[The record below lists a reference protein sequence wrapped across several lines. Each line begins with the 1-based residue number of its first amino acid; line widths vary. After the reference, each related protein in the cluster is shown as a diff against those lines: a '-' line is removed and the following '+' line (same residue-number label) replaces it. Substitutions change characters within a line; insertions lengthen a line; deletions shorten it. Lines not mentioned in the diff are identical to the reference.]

1 MSHDYDDELERSTE
15 RRSRRNPHMRDSSGA
30 YASSDREGGYANERE
45 RWERRQRQ
53 RQEAAERELDV
64 MGDSRIYAFP
74 KQPKRQYEPEASG
87 STKEPDM
94 LDELEMGRVRASSR
108 RRNSADYETGA
119 SDESTR
125 SSAVRETAGS
135 RAVRE
140 TAAAKAGA
148 GNSHRAGTAG
158 EEWSGRADSEAAGS
172 QRQDAGVEENWQNAR
187 EGESGR
193 SRRRNAASA
202 GNGQNTR
209 GTGQGRSQRGMR
221 DAETGENR
229 WDTRTTETSGGG
241 RRSGRSEFGRS
252 EAKKKRRRRII
263 AMIVAECIALVA
275 IFSYAF
281 MARMMSK
288 IQRSEDFQISEI
300 KTNDIAVDAEENM
313 KGYWTIAIFGVDAR
327 DNAIEKST
335 NSDVII
341 LCNINRD
348 TGEIKLVS
356 VYRDSYLNINDK
368 GSYAKVNQAYFM
380 GGPKQAVEAL
390 NRNLDLQIQD
400 YMTFN
405 WKAVANAI
413 DVLGGVDIELSKAEF
428 FYINSFITET
438 VKATGIGSHQLTH
451 AGMNHLDGV
460 QAVAYG
466 RLRLMDTDYAR
477 TERQRKIIAQA
488 FEKSKKADFQTLYTL
503 IGTVF
508 PQVSTSIGVDDL
520 VSNAR
525 NISKFHLG
533 ETTGFPQ
540 ARGDANMGKKGAV
553 VVPATLESNVI
564 ELHKFLFGDEAYTPS
579 DTVKKISAKISS
591 DTGIYKEGQFVGNVG
606 TGGGVVQP
614 QKTTAAATKSSDKSE
629 SKEEEGYQTVYEYDK
644 NGKKVS
650 KKVKMETDADGKYVK
665 YETDA
670 DGFLVKDETIS
681 SSHASKAETDE
692 NGELKESESGNSH
705 KNNESST
712 GESGIADS
720 KVTDRPGT
728 SSESTSASHPGS
740 TAESSSASHPGS
752 GTTPTSASSHP
763 GSSTTPTSAA
773 SHPGSSTTPTSAAS
787 HPGSNTETTTSGGGS
802 TVPTAASHPGSSTTP
817 TSAASHPGNTSTT
830 PTGSGNPSSAGPSGS
845 GNSSSSAVSGMVAG
859 PGQ

>member
-1 MSHDYDDELERSTE
+1 
-15 RRSRRNPHMRDSSGA
+15 MRDVAGENTAFANSG
-30 YASSDREGGYANERE
+30 YRSERE
-45 RWERRQRQ
+45 RWELRQRK

-64 MGDSRIYAFP
+64 MGDSRIHALP
-74 KQPKRQYEPEASG
+74 KAPRREPDPQEYQNE
-87 STKEPDM
+87 KEPDM
-94 LDELEMGRVRASSR
+94 LDELNMGRVRGTSR
-108 RRNSADYETGA
+108 NRRAAQE
-119 SDESTR
+119 R
-125 SSAVRETAGS
+125 S
-135 RAVRE
+135 RAFRE
-140 TAAAKAGA
+140 TAAGIEENAGYAKASAENQSRSEADVSSGEYPEESAGSRSRGRQAGAKAG
-148 GNSHRAGTAG
+148 SRI
-158 EEWSGRADSEAAGS
+158 
-172 QRQDAGVEENWQNAR
+172 RQG
-187 EGESGR
+187 SGR
-193 SRRRNAASA
+193 SGRDRGEDSESG
-202 GNGQNTR
+202 GNT
-209 GTGQGRSQRGMR
+209 GRS
-221 DAETGENR
+221 
-229 WDTRTTETSGGG
+229 GG
-241 RRSGRSEFGRS
+241 RGDRVNPLG
-252 EAKKKRRRRII
+252 EAKRKRRRRII
-263 AMIVAECIALVA
+263 AMIVAECIALAA

-281 MARMMSK
+281 MARMMSQ
-288 IQRSEDFQISEI
+288 IQRSEDFAISEI

-356 VYRDSYLNINDK
+356 VYRDSYLNINDS
-368 GSYAKVNQAYFM
+368 GSYTKINQAYFV

-413 DVLGGVDIELSKAEF
+413 DVLGGVDIELSNAEF
-428 FYINSFITET
+428 YYINSFITET

-488 FEKSKKADFQTLYTL
+488 FEKAKKADFQTLYVL

-508 PQVSTSIGVDDL
+508 PQVSTSVWVDDL
-520 VSNAR
+520 VSNAK

-564 ELHKFLFGDEAYTPS
+564 QLHKFLFDDEDYTPS
-579 DTVKKISAKISS
+579 ETVKKISAKISS

-614 QKTTAAATKSSDKSE
+614 QKTTAAATKSSE
-629 SKEEEGYQTVYEYDK
+629 SSKDEEGYQTVYEYDK

-650 KKVKMETDADGKYVK
+650 KKVKMETDANGKYVK

-670 DGFLVKDETIS
+670 DGFLVKDETTS
-681 SSHASKAETDE
+681 SSHSSTTAAENDTSSKAE
-692 NGELKESESGNSH
+692 SESR
-705 KNNESST
+705 NNHST
-712 GESGIADS
+712 EAASESGIAGS
-720 KVTDRPGT
+720 LTTDRPGSTTAAETT
-728 SSESTSASHPGS
+728 SSSHPGSTTPTTASHNSTTPTTAASHPGS
-740 TAESSSASHPGS
+740 T
-752 GTTPTSASSHP
+752 
-763 GSSTTPTSAA
+763 
-773 SHPGSSTTPTSAAS
+773 
-787 HPGSNTETTTSGGGS
+787 TETTASGNTS

-817 TSAASHPGNTSTT
+817 TTAASHPGSTSTT
-830 PTGSGNPSSAGPSGS
+830 PTTAASHPGSTSTTPGSGTTSSAGPSGT
-845 GNSSSSAVSGMVAG
+845 GSSSSSSLSGTVSA

>member
-1 MSHDYDDELERSTE
+1 
-15 RRSRRNPHMRDSSGA
+15 MRDSVSRQEDG
-30 YASSDREGGYANERE
+30 YASERE
-45 RWERRQRQ
+45 RWESRQRK

-64 MGDSRIYAFP
+64 MGDSSIHKIP
-74 KQPKRQYEPEASG
+74 PQPRRE
-87 STKEPDM
+87 STRETADRNYEPDM
-94 LDELEMGRVRASSR
+94 LDEMNMGRGRRTSR
-108 RRNSADYETGA
+108 RKSYDGMEENGA
-119 SDESTR
+119 YDSDVR
-125 SSAVRETAGS
+125 SSAARETAGS

-140 TAAAKAGA
+140 AAAGKTAGGTSRRAGA
-148 GNSHRAGTAG
+148 GRNAG
-158 EEWSGRADSEAAGS
+158 EA
-172 QRQDAGVEENWQNAR
+172 
-187 EGESGR
+187 EGGH
-193 SRRRNAASA
+193 RNAERTE
-202 GNGQNTR
+202 NG
-209 GTGQGRSQRGMR
+209 
-221 DAETGENR
+221 
-229 WDTRTTETSGGG
+229 GGG
-241 RRSGRSEFGRS
+241 RRGGSRSDFGQS

-281 MARMMSK
+281 MARTLSQ
-288 IQRSEDFQISEI
+288 IQRSEEFEISEI

-341 LCNINRD
+341 ICNVNRD

-356 VYRDSYLNINDK
+356 VYRDSYLNINDS
-368 GSYAKVNQAYFM
+368 GSYAKINQAYFV

-438 VKATGIGSHQLTH
+438 VKATGIGSHQLKQ

-564 ELHKFLFGDEAYTPS
+564 ELHKFLFGDEDYTPS
-579 DTVKKISAKISS
+579 ETVKKISAKISS

-614 QKTTAAATKSSDKSE
+614 QKTTAASTKE
-629 SKEEEGYQTVYEYDK
+629 TEEEGYQTVYEYDK

-650 KKVKMETDADGKYVK
+650 KKLKMETDADGKYVK

-670 DGFLVKDETIS
+670 DGFLVKDETVS
-681 SSHASKAETDE
+681 SSHASTTAAETDE
-692 NGELKESESGNSH
+692 NGNPVET
-705 KNNESST
+705 ESSKNHKDT
-712 GESGIADS
+712 EASASESGIADN
-720 KVTDRPGT
+720 KVSDRPG
-728 SSESTSASHPGS
+728 GS
-740 TAESSSASHPGS
+740 AESSSASHPGS
-752 GTTPTSASSHP
+752 TTES
-763 GSSTTPTSAA
+763 SAA
-773 SHPGSSTTPTSAAS
+773 SHPGNTTPTTAAS
-787 HPGSNTETTTSGGGS
+787 HPGSTSESTTSAS

-817 TSAASHPGNTSTT
+817 TTAADSTSIV
-830 PTGSGNPSSAGPSGS
+830 PTSPASGNVSSGGPSGS
-845 GNSSSSAVSGMVAG
+845 GSSSSSVSGTVAG

>member
-1 MSHDYDDELERSTE
+1 MLNRHGYGS
-15 RRSRRNPHMRDSSGA
+15 SRQED
-30 YASSDREGGYANERE
+30 GYPSERE
-45 RWERRQRQ
+45 RWESRQRK

-64 MGDSRIYAFP
+64 MGDSRIYAIP
-74 KQPKRQYEPEASG
+74 KQPKRESVQEPAG
-87 STKEPDM
+87 RRYEPDM
-94 LDELEMGRVRASSR
+94 LDEMEMGRGRAGSR
-108 RRNSADYETGA
+108 RRSSMSGETSFQAAAGSDHGQDAAFDADV
-119 SDESTR
+119 R
-125 SSAVRETAGS
+125 SSAARETAGS

-140 TAAAKAGA
+140 AAAGK
-148 GNSHRAGTAG
+148 N
-158 EEWSGRADSEAAGS
+158 
-172 QRQDAGVEENWQNAR
+172 V
-187 EGESGR
+187 
-193 SRRRNAASA
+193 
-202 GNGQNTR
+202 
-209 GTGQGRSQRGMR
+209 
-221 DAETGENR
+221 
-229 WDTRTTETSGGG
+229 GGG
-241 RRSGRSEFGRS
+241 SRSDFGRS

-281 MARMMSK
+281 MARMMSQ

-300 KTNDIAVDAEENM
+300 KTNDIAMDAEENM

-341 LCNINRD
+341 ICNVNRD

-356 VYRDSYLNINDK
+356 VYRDSYLNINDS
-368 GSYAKVNQAYFM
+368 GSYTKINQAYFV

-438 VKATGIGSHQLTH
+438 VKATGIGSHQLKQ

-564 ELHKFLFGDEAYTPS
+564 ELHKFLFGDEDYTPS
-579 DTVKKISAKISS
+579 ETVKKISAKISS

-614 QKTTAAATKSSDKSE
+614 QKKTTAASTKSSEKS
-629 SKEEEGYQTVYEYDK
+629 KDEEGYQTVYEYDK

-650 KKVKMETDADGKYVK
+650 KKLKMETDADGKYVK

-670 DGFLVKDETIS
+670 DGFLVKGETIS
-681 SSHASKAETDE
+681 SSHSVTTAAETDE
-692 NGELKESESGNSH
+692 NGNLKESESRNNH
-705 KNNESST
+705 KNNESSAS
-712 GESGIADS
+712 ESGIADT
-720 KVTDRPGT
+720 KVTDRPGGT
-728 SSESTSASHPGS
+728 SESTSASHPGS
-740 TAESSSASHPGS
+740 TTESSS
-752 GTTPTSASSHP
+752 
-763 GSSTTPTSAA
+763 A
-773 SHPGSSTTPTSAAS
+773 SHPGSSTTPTTAAS
-787 HPGSNTETTTSGGGS
+787 HPGSISESISSGSGS

-817 TSAASHPGNTSTT
+817 TSAASHPGSTSTT
-830 PTGSGNPSSAGPSGS
+830 PTSPGTGNVSSGGPSGS
-845 GNSSSSAVSGMVAG
+845 GNSSSSVSGTVAA

>member
-1 MSHDYDDELERSTE
+1 
-15 RRSRRNPHMRDSSGA
+15 MRDVAGENTASANSG
-30 YASSDREGGYANERE
+30 YRSERE
-45 RWERRQRQ
+45 RWELRQRK

-64 MGDSRIYAFP
+64 MGDSRIHALP
-74 KQPKRQYEPEASG
+74 KAPRREPEPQEYQEE
-87 STKEPDM
+87 KELDM
-94 LDELEMGRVRASSR
+94 LDELNMGRVRGTSRSR
-108 RRNSADYETGA
+108 RAAQER
-119 SDESTR
+119 
-125 SSAVRETAGS
+125 S
-135 RAVRE
+135 RAFRE
-140 TAAAKAGA
+140 TAAGIEENAGFAETPAEDQSRGEAGAGSGEHPEEERAGSRSRGRQAGAKAG
-148 GNSHRAGTAG
+148 SRT
-158 EEWSGRADSEAAGS
+158 RQGS
-172 QRQDAGVEENWQNAR
+172 V
-187 EGESGR
+187 
-193 SRRRNAASA
+193 
-202 GNGQNTR
+202 
-209 GTGQGRSQRGMR
+209 
-221 DAETGENR
+221 
-229 WDTRTTETSGGG
+229 
-241 RRSGRSEFGRS
+241 RSERGDRANPLG
-252 EAKKKRRRRII
+252 EAKRKRRRRII

-281 MARMMSK
+281 MARMMSQ
-288 IQRSEDFQISEI
+288 IQRSEDFAIGEI

-313 KGYWTIAIFGVDAR
+313 KGFWTIAIFGVDAR

-356 VYRDSYLNINDK
+356 VYRDSYLNINDS
-368 GSYAKVNQAYFM
+368 GSYAKINQAYFV

-413 DVLGGVDIELSKAEF
+413 DVLGGVDIELSNAEF
-428 FYINSFITET
+428 YYINSFITET

-488 FEKSKKADFQTLYTL
+488 FEKAKKADFQTLYVL

-508 PQVSTSIGVDDL
+508 PQVSTSVWVDDL
-520 VSNAR
+520 VSNAK

-564 ELHKFLFGDEAYTPS
+564 QLHKFLFDDEAYTPS
-579 DTVKKISAKISS
+579 ETVKKISAKLSS

-606 TGGGVVQP
+606 TSGGVVQP
-614 QKTTAAATKSSDKSE
+614 QKTTAAATKASE
-629 SKEEEGYQTVYEYDK
+629 SSKDEEGYQTVYEYDK

-650 KKVKMETDADGKYVK
+650 KKVKMETDANGKYIK

-670 DGFLVKDETIS
+670 DGFLVKDETAS
-681 SSHASKAETDE
+681 SSHSSTTAAENDTSSKAET
-692 NGELKESESGNSH
+692 ESR
-705 KNNESST
+705 NNHST
-712 GESGIADS
+712 EAASESGIAGS
-720 KVTDRPGT
+720 LTSDRPG
-728 SSESTSASHPGS
+728 STTGT
-740 TAESSSASHPGS
+740 TAE
-752 GTTPTSASSHP
+752 TTSSSHP
-763 GSSTTPTSAA
+763 GSTTPTSAA
-773 SHPGSSTTPTSAAS
+773 HNSTTPTTAAS
-787 HPGSNTETTTSGGGS
+787 HPGSTTETTASGTTS
-802 TVPTAASHPGSSTTP
+802 TAPTAASHPGSSTTP
-817 TSAASHPGNTSTT
+817 TTAASHPGSTSTT
-830 PTGSGNPSSAGPSGS
+830 PTSPGSGTTSSAGPSGTGS
-845 GNSSSSAVSGMVAG
+845 TSSSFTSGTVSA

>member
-1 MSHDYDDELERSTE
+1 MSHDFDDELERSTE
-15 RRSRRNPHMRDSSGA
+15 RRSRRNPRMRDTKGYGSSRQE
-30 YASSDREGGYANERE
+30 DGYPSERE
-45 RWERRQRQ
+45 RWESRQRK

-64 MGDSRIYAFP
+64 MGDSRIYAIP
-74 KQPKRQYEPEASG
+74 KQPKRESVQEPAG
-87 STKEPDM
+87 RRYEPDM
-94 LDELEMGRVRASSR
+94 LDEMEMGRGRAGSR
-108 RRNSADYETGA
+108 RRSSMNGETSFQAAAGSDHGQDAAFDADV
-119 SDESTR
+119 R
-125 SSAVRETAGS
+125 SSAARETAGS

-140 TAAAKAGA
+140 AAAGKNVG
-148 GNSHRAGTAG
+148 GT
-158 EEWSGRADSEAAGS
+158 S
-172 QRQDAGVEENWQNAR
+172 
-187 EGESGR
+187 R
-193 SRRRNAASA
+193 S
-202 GNGQNTR
+202 
-209 GTGQGRSQRGMR
+209 
-221 DAETGENR
+221 D
-229 WDTRTTETSGGG
+229 
-241 RRSGRSEFGRS
+241 FGRS

-281 MARMMSK
+281 MARMMSQ

-300 KTNDIAVDAEENM
+300 KTNDIAMDAEENM

-341 LCNINRD
+341 ICNVNRD

-356 VYRDSYLNINDK
+356 VYRDSYLNINDS
-368 GSYAKVNQAYFM
+368 GSYTKINQAYFV

-438 VKATGIGSHQLTH
+438 VKATGIGSHQLKQ

-564 ELHKFLFGDEAYTPS
+564 ELHKFLFGDEDYTPS
-579 DTVKKISAKISS
+579 EIVKKISAKISS

-614 QKTTAAATKSSDKSE
+614 QKKTTAASTKSSEKS
-629 SKEEEGYQTVYEYDK
+629 KDEEGYQTVYEYDK

-650 KKVKMETDADGKYVK
+650 KKLKMETDADGKYVK

-670 DGFLVKDETIS
+670 DGFLVKGETIS
-681 SSHASKAETDE
+681 SSHSVTTAAETDE
-692 NGELKESESGNSH
+692 NGNLKESESRNNH
-705 KNNESST
+705 KNNESSAS
-712 GESGIADS
+712 ESGIADT
-720 KVTDRPGT
+720 KVTDRPGGT
-728 SSESTSASHPGS
+728 SESTSASHPGS
-740 TAESSSASHPGS
+740 TTESSS
-752 GTTPTSASSHP
+752 
-763 GSSTTPTSAA
+763 A
-773 SHPGSSTTPTSAAS
+773 SHPGSSTTPTTAAS
-787 HPGSNTETTTSGGGS
+787 HPGSISESISSGSGS

-817 TSAASHPGNTSTT
+817 TSAASHPGSTSTT
-830 PTGSGNPSSAGPSGS
+830 PTSPGTGNVSSGGPSGS
-845 GNSSSSAVSGMVAG
+845 GNSSSSVSGTVAA

>member
-148 GNSHRAGTAG
+148 GSSRRMGNSG
-158 EEWSGRADSEAAGS
+158 ENWETGLDSEAGGNQRRNAG
-172 QRQDAGVEENWQNAR
+172 AEENWQNTRDSGA
-187 EGESGR
+187 GR
-193 SRRRNAASA
+193 SRRKNTEAA
-202 GNGQNTR
+202 GDWQNTR
-209 GTGQGRSQRGMR
+209 STENGRSQRGSR
-221 DAETGENR
+221 NAEAG
-229 WDTRTTETSGGG
+229 GGG
-241 RRSGRSEFGRS
+241 RLEIGKS
-252 EAKKKRRRRII
+252 EAKRKRRRRII

-281 MARMMSK
+281 MARMMSQ
-288 IQRSEDFQISEI
+288 IQRSEEFQISEI

-341 LCNINRD
+341 LCNIIRD

-368 GSYAKVNQAYFM
+368 GSYAKANQAYFV

-413 DVLGGVDIELSKAEF
+413 DVLGGVDIELSKVEF

-614 QKTTAAATKSSDKSE
+614 QKTTAAATKSSDKAE

-650 KKVKMETDADGKYVK
+650 KKLKMETDADGKYVK

-773 SHPGSSTTPTSAAS
+773 SHPGSSATPTSAAS
-787 HPGSNTETTTSGGGS
+787 HPGSNTETPTSGGGS

>member
-1 MSHDYDDELERSTE
+1 MSHDFDDELERSTE
-15 RRSRRNPHMRDSSGA
+15 RRSRRNPRMREMGAEESASGSNGR
-30 YASSDREGGYANERE
+30 YTNERE
-45 RWERRQRQ
+45 RWERHQRR
-53 RQEAAERELDV
+53 RQEEAERELNV
-64 MGDSRIYAFP
+64 MGDSRIHAI
-74 KQPKRQYEPEASG
+74 PKRPKREIEFESQQSRRI
-87 STKEPDM
+87 KQPDM
-94 LDELEMGRVRASSR
+94 LDELEMENRRGAR
-108 RRNSADYETGA
+108 RRRQSVSYEMAATADTGRQERTQENQQAASRKGEPSAK
-119 SDESTR
+119 
-125 SSAVRETAGS
+125 AGS
-135 RAVRE
+135 R
-140 TAAAKAGA
+140 
-148 GNSHRAGTAG
+148 NRA
-158 EEWSGRADSEAAGS
+158 SE
-172 QRQDAGVEENWQNAR
+172 R
-187 EGESGR
+187 GESSKKPNR
-193 SRRRNAASA
+193 SD
-202 GNGQNTR
+202 
-209 GTGQGRSQRGMR
+209 RS
-221 DAETGENR
+221 TPK
-229 WDTRTTETSGGG
+229 
-241 RRSGRSEFGRS
+241 S
-252 EAKKKRRRRII
+252 EAKKKRFRRIV
-263 AMIVAECIALVA
+263 ALIVAECIALVA

-281 MARMMSK
+281 MNRMMSQ
-288 IQRSEDFQISEI
+288 IQRSEDFQIEEI

-356 VYRDSYLNINDK
+356 VYRDSYLNINEK
-368 GSYAKVNQAYFM
+368 GSYSKINQAYFV

-428 FYINSFITET
+428 YYINSFITET

-477 TERQRKIIAQA
+477 TERQRKVIAQA
-488 FEKSKKADFQTLYTL
+488 FEKAKKADFQTLYVL

-508 PQVSTSIGVDDL
+508 PQVSTSVWVDDL
-520 VSNAR
+520 VSNAK

-564 ELHKFLFGDEAYTPS
+564 QLHNFLFGDEEYTPS
-579 DTVKKISAKISS
+579 ETVKKISAKISS

-614 QKTTAAATKSSDKSE
+614 PKTTAATTKSSEKSKE
-629 SKEEEGYQTVYEYDK
+629 KEEEGYQTVYEYDK

-670 DGFLVKDETIS
+670 DGVLKKEETIS
-681 SSHASKAETDE
+681 SSHSATTVAETDE
-692 NGELKESESGNSH
+692 NGKTKENHKTNETLTSESA
-705 KNNESST
+705 
-712 GESGIADS
+712 IADT
-720 KVTDRPGT
+720 KVTDRPGS
-728 SSESTSASHPGS
+728 SSESTAALHPGSTTPTTAASHPGNTS
-740 TAESSSASHPGS
+740 TS
-752 GTTPTSASSHP
+752 
-763 GSSTTPTSAA
+763 PTSAA
-773 SHPGSSTTPTSAAS
+773 SHPGSTP
-787 HPGSNTETTTSGGGS
+787 TETTASGSVS
-802 TVPTAASHPGSSTTP
+802 TAPTAASHPGSTTP
-817 TSAASHPGNTSTT
+817 TTAASHPGNTSNSPISANPGSANPGNTS
-830 PTGSGNPSSAGPSGS
+830 SGNTSSVGPSGM
-845 GNSSSSAVSGMVAG
+845 GNSSSSVMSGTVSA

>member
-1 MSHDYDDELERSTE
+1 MSHDFDDELERSTE
-15 RRSRRNPHMRDSSGA
+15 RRSRRNPRMRDTKGYGSSRQE
-30 YASSDREGGYANERE
+30 DGYPSERE
-45 RWERRQRQ
+45 RWESRQRK

-64 MGDSRIYAFP
+64 MGDSRIYAIP
-74 KQPKRQYEPEASG
+74 KQPKRESVQEPAG
-87 STKEPDM
+87 RRYEPDM
-94 LDELEMGRVRASSR
+94 LDEMEMGRGRAGSR
-108 RRNSADYETGA
+108 RRSSMNGETSFQAAAGSDHGQDAAFDADV
-119 SDESTR
+119 R
-125 SSAVRETAGS
+125 SSAARETAGS

-140 TAAAKAGA
+140 AAAGKNVG
-148 GNSHRAGTAG
+148 GT
-158 EEWSGRADSEAAGS
+158 S
-172 QRQDAGVEENWQNAR
+172 
-187 EGESGR
+187 R
-193 SRRRNAASA
+193 S
-202 GNGQNTR
+202 
-209 GTGQGRSQRGMR
+209 
-221 DAETGENR
+221 D
-229 WDTRTTETSGGG
+229 
-241 RRSGRSEFGRS
+241 FGRS

-281 MARMMSK
+281 MARMMSQ

-300 KTNDIAVDAEENM
+300 KTNDIAMDAEENM

-341 LCNINRD
+341 ICNVNRD

-356 VYRDSYLNINDK
+356 VYRDSYLNINDS
-368 GSYAKVNQAYFM
+368 GSYTKINQAYFV

-413 DVLGGVDIELSKAEF
+413 DVLGGVDIELSKAEY

-438 VKATGIGSHQLTH
+438 VKATGIGSHQLKQ

-564 ELHKFLFGDEAYTPS
+564 ELHKFLFGDEDYTPS
-579 DTVKKISAKISS
+579 ETVKKISAKISS

-614 QKTTAAATKSSDKSE
+614 QKKTTAASTKSSEKS
-629 SKEEEGYQTVYEYDK
+629 KDEEGYQTVYEYDK

-650 KKVKMETDADGKYVK
+650 KKLKMETDADGKYVK

-670 DGFLVKDETIS
+670 DGFLVKGETIS
-681 SSHASKAETDE
+681 SSHSVTTAAETDE
-692 NGELKESESGNSH
+692 NGNLKESESRNNH
-705 KNNESST
+705 KNNESSAS
-712 GESGIADS
+712 ESGIADT
-720 KVTDRPGT
+720 KVTDRPGGT
-728 SSESTSASHPGS
+728 SESTSASHPGS
-740 TAESSSASHPGS
+740 TTESSS
-752 GTTPTSASSHP
+752 
-763 GSSTTPTSAA
+763 A
-773 SHPGSSTTPTSAAS
+773 SHPGSSTTPTTAAS
-787 HPGSNTETTTSGGGS
+787 HPGSISESISSGSGS

-817 TSAASHPGNTSTT
+817 TSAASHPGSTSTT
-830 PTGSGNPSSAGPSGS
+830 PTSPGTGNVSSGGPSGS
-845 GNSSSSAVSGMVAG
+845 GNSSSSVSGTVAA

>member
-1 MSHDYDDELERSTE
+1 MSHDFDDELERSTE
-15 RRSRRNPHMRDSSGA
+15 RRSRRNPRMRDTAAYGSSGQ
-30 YASSDREGGYANERE
+30 EGGYASERE
-45 RWERRQRQ
+45 RWESRQRK

-64 MGDSRIYAFP
+64 MGDSRIHAIP
-74 KQPKRQYEPEASG
+74 KQPKRESSQEPVSRSYA
-87 STKEPDM
+87 PDM
-94 LDELEMGRVRASSR
+94 LDEMEMGRGRGTSR
-108 RRNSADYETGA
+108 RRGSAVRADLGQENTGNRA
-119 SDESTR
+119 CDSDVR
-125 SSAVRETAGS
+125 SSAARETAGS

-140 TAAAKAGA
+140 AAAGRTTG
-148 GNSHRAGTAG
+148 GNDRRG
-158 EEWSGRADSEAAGS
+158 
-172 QRQDAGVEENWQNAR
+172 
-187 EGESGR
+187 GR
-193 SRRRNAASA
+193 SDF
-202 GNGQNTR
+202 GQ
-209 GTGQGRSQRGMR
+209 
-221 DAETGENR
+221 
-229 WDTRTTETSGGG
+229 
-241 RRSGRSEFGRS
+241 S

-300 KTNDIAVDAEENM
+300 RTNDIAVDAEENM

-327 DNAIEKST
+327 DNSIEKST

-368 GSYAKVNQAYFM
+368 GSYTKINQAYFV

-438 VKATGIGSHQLTH
+438 VKATGIGSHQLKQ

-564 ELHKFLFGDEAYTPS
+564 ELHKFLFGDEDYTPS
-579 DTVKKISAKISS
+579 ETVKKISAKISS

-614 QKTTAAATKSSDKSE
+614 QKKTTAASTKSSEKS
-629 SKEEEGYQTVYEYDK
+629 KDEEGYQTVYEYDK

-650 KKVKMETDADGKYVK
+650 KKLKMETDADGKYVK

-670 DGFLVKDETIS
+670 DGFLVKGETIS
-681 SSHASKAETDE
+681 SSHSVTTAAETDE
-692 NGELKESESGNSH
+692 NGNLKESESRNNH
-705 KNNESST
+705 KNNESSAS
-712 GESGIADS
+712 ESGIADT
-720 KVTDRPGT
+720 KVTDRPGGT
-728 SSESTSASHPGS
+728 SESTSASHPGS
-740 TAESSSASHPGS
+740 TTESSS
-752 GTTPTSASSHP
+752 
-763 GSSTTPTSAA
+763 A
-773 SHPGSSTTPTSAAS
+773 SHPGSSTTPTTAAS
-787 HPGSNTETTTSGGGS
+787 HPGSISESISSGSGS

-817 TSAASHPGNTSTT
+817 TSAASHPGSTSTT
-830 PTGSGNPSSAGPSGS
+830 PTSPGTGNVSSGGPSGS
-845 GNSSSSAVSGMVAG
+845 GNSSSSVSGTVAA

>member
-1 MSHDYDDELERSTE
+1 MSHDFDDELERSTE
-15 RRSRRNPHMRDSSGA
+15 RRSRRNPRMRDTKGYGSSRQE
-30 YASSDREGGYANERE
+30 DGYPSERE
-45 RWERRQRQ
+45 RWESRQRK

-64 MGDSRIYAFP
+64 MGDSRIYAIP
-74 KQPKRQYEPEASG
+74 KQPKRESVQEPAG
-87 STKEPDM
+87 RRYEPDM
-94 LDELEMGRVRASSR
+94 LDEMEMGRGRAGSR
-108 RRNSADYETGA
+108 RRSSMNGETSFQAAAGSDHGQDAAFDADV
-119 SDESTR
+119 R
-125 SSAVRETAGS
+125 SSAARETAGS

-140 TAAAKAGA
+140 AAAGK
-148 GNSHRAGTAG
+148 N
-158 EEWSGRADSEAAGS
+158 
-172 QRQDAGVEENWQNAR
+172 V
-187 EGESGR
+187 
-193 SRRRNAASA
+193 
-202 GNGQNTR
+202 R
-209 GTGQGRSQRGMR
+209 GTSRS
-221 DAETGENR
+221 D
-229 WDTRTTETSGGG
+229 
-241 RRSGRSEFGRS
+241 FGRS

-281 MARMMSK
+281 MARMMSQ

-300 KTNDIAVDAEENM
+300 KTNDIAMDAEENM

-341 LCNINRD
+341 ICNVNRD

-356 VYRDSYLNINDK
+356 VYRDSYLNINDS
-368 GSYAKVNQAYFM
+368 GSYTKINQAYFV

-438 VKATGIGSHQLTH
+438 VKATGIGSHQLKQ

-564 ELHKFLFGDEAYTPS
+564 ELHKFLFGDEDYTPS
-579 DTVKKISAKISS
+579 ETVKKISAKISS

-614 QKTTAAATKSSDKSE
+614 QKKTTAASTKSSEKS
-629 SKEEEGYQTVYEYDK
+629 KDEEGYQTVYEYDK

-650 KKVKMETDADGKYVK
+650 KKLKMETDADGKYVK

-670 DGFLVKDETIS
+670 DGFLVKGETIS
-681 SSHASKAETDE
+681 SSHSVTTAAETDE
-692 NGELKESESGNSH
+692 NGNLKESESRNNH
-705 KNNESST
+705 KNNESSAS
-712 GESGIADS
+712 ESGIADT
-720 KVTDRPGT
+720 KVTDRPGGT
-728 SSESTSASHPGS
+728 SESTSASHPGS
-740 TAESSSASHPGS
+740 TTESSS
-752 GTTPTSASSHP
+752 
-763 GSSTTPTSAA
+763 A
-773 SHPGSSTTPTSAAS
+773 SHPGSSTTPTTAAS
-787 HPGSNTETTTSGGGS
+787 HPGSISESTSSGSGS

-817 TSAASHPGNTSTT
+817 TSAASHPGSTSTT
-830 PTGSGNPSSAGPSGS
+830 PTSPGTGNVSSGGPSGS
-845 GNSSSSAVSGMVAG
+845 GNGSSSVSGTVAA

>member
-1 MSHDYDDELERSTE
+1 MSHDFDDELERSTE
-15 RRSRRNPHMRDSSGA
+15 RRSRRNPRMRDTKGYGSSRQE
-30 YASSDREGGYANERE
+30 DGYPSERE
-45 RWERRQRQ
+45 RWESRQRK

-64 MGDSRIYAFP
+64 MGDSRIYAIP
-74 KQPKRQYEPEASG
+74 KQPKRESVQEPAG
-87 STKEPDM
+87 RRYEPDM
-94 LDELEMGRVRASSR
+94 LDEMEMGRGRAGSR
-108 RRNSADYETGA
+108 RRSSMNGETSFQAAAGSDHGQDAAFDADV
-119 SDESTR
+119 R
-125 SSAVRETAGS
+125 SSAARETAGS

-140 TAAAKAGA
+140 AAAGKNVG
-148 GNSHRAGTAG
+148 GT
-158 EEWSGRADSEAAGS
+158 S
-172 QRQDAGVEENWQNAR
+172 
-187 EGESGR
+187 R
-193 SRRRNAASA
+193 S
-202 GNGQNTR
+202 
-209 GTGQGRSQRGMR
+209 
-221 DAETGENR
+221 D
-229 WDTRTTETSGGG
+229 
-241 RRSGRSEFGRS
+241 FGRS

-281 MARMMSK
+281 MARMMSQ

-300 KTNDIAVDAEENM
+300 KTNDIAMDAEENM

-341 LCNINRD
+341 ICNVNRD

-356 VYRDSYLNINDK
+356 VYRDSYLNINDS
-368 GSYAKVNQAYFM
+368 GSYTKINQAYFV

-438 VKATGIGSHQLTH
+438 VKATGIGSHQLKQ

-564 ELHKFLFGDEAYTPS
+564 ELHKFLFGDEDYTPS
-579 DTVKKISAKISS
+579 ETVKKISAKISS

-614 QKTTAAATKSSDKSE
+614 QKKTTAASTKSSEKS
-629 SKEEEGYQTVYEYDK
+629 KDEEGYQTVYEYDK

-650 KKVKMETDADGKYVK
+650 KKLKMETDADGKYVK

-670 DGFLVKDETIS
+670 DGFLVKGETIS
-681 SSHASKAETDE
+681 SSHSVTTAAETDE
-692 NGELKESESGNSH
+692 NGNLKESESRNNH
-705 KNNESST
+705 KNNESSAS
-712 GESGIADS
+712 ESGIADT
-720 KVTDRPGT
+720 KVTDRPG
-728 SSESTSASHPGS
+728 SSTESTSASHPGS
-740 TAESSSASHPGS
+740 TTESSS
-752 GTTPTSASSHP
+752 
-763 GSSTTPTSAA
+763 A
-773 SHPGSSTTPTSAAS
+773 SHPGSSTTPTTAAS
-787 HPGSNTETTTSGGGS
+787 HPGSISESTSSGSGS

-817 TSAASHPGNTSTT
+817 TSAASHPGSTSTT
-830 PTGSGNPSSAGPSGS
+830 PTSPGTGNVSSGGPSGS
-845 GNSSSSAVSGMVAG
+845 GNGSSSVSGTVAA

>member
-1 MSHDYDDELERSTE
+1 MSHDFDDELERSTE
-15 RRSRRNPHMRDSSGA
+15 RRSRRNPRMRNTQGYGSSRQE
-30 YASSDREGGYANERE
+30 DGYPSERE
-45 RWERRQRQ
+45 RWESRQRK

-64 MGDSRIYAFP
+64 MGDSRIYAIP
-74 KQPKRQYEPEASG
+74 KQPKRESVQEPAG
-87 STKEPDM
+87 RRYEPDM
-94 LDELEMGRVRASSR
+94 LDEMEMGRGRAGSR
-108 RRNSADYETGA
+108 RRSSMSGETSFQAAAGSDHGQDAAFDADV
-119 SDESTR
+119 R
-125 SSAVRETAGS
+125 SSAARETAGS

-140 TAAAKAGA
+140 AAAGK
-148 GNSHRAGTAG
+148 N
-158 EEWSGRADSEAAGS
+158 
-172 QRQDAGVEENWQNAR
+172 V
-187 EGESGR
+187 
-193 SRRRNAASA
+193 
-202 GNGQNTR
+202 
-209 GTGQGRSQRGMR
+209 
-221 DAETGENR
+221 
-229 WDTRTTETSGGG
+229 GGG
-241 RRSGRSEFGRS
+241 SRSDFGRS

-281 MARMMSK
+281 MARMMSQ

-300 KTNDIAVDAEENM
+300 KTNDIAMDAEENM

-341 LCNINRD
+341 ICNVNRD

-356 VYRDSYLNINDK
+356 VYRDSYLNINDS
-368 GSYAKVNQAYFM
+368 GSYTKINQAYFV

-438 VKATGIGSHQLTH
+438 VKATGIGSHQLKQ

-564 ELHKFLFGDEAYTPS
+564 ELHKFLFGDEDYTPS
-579 DTVKKISAKISS
+579 ETVKKISAKISS

-614 QKTTAAATKSSDKSE
+614 QKKTTAASTKSSEKS
-629 SKEEEGYQTVYEYDK
+629 KDEEGYQTVDEYDK

-650 KKVKMETDADGKYVK
+650 KKLKMETDADGKYVK

-670 DGFLVKDETIS
+670 DGFLVKGETIS
-681 SSHASKAETDE
+681 SSHSVTTAAETDE
-692 NGELKESESGNSH
+692 NGNLKESESRNNH
-705 KNNESST
+705 KNNESSAS
-712 GESGIADS
+712 ESGIADT
-720 KVTDRPGT
+720 KVTDRPGGT
-728 SSESTSASHPGS
+728 SESTSASHPGS
-740 TAESSSASHPGS
+740 TTESSS
-752 GTTPTSASSHP
+752 
-763 GSSTTPTSAA
+763 A
-773 SHPGSSTTPTSAAS
+773 SHPGSSTTPTTAAS
-787 HPGSNTETTTSGGGS
+787 HPGSISESISSGSGS

-817 TSAASHPGNTSTT
+817 TSAASHPGSTSTT
-830 PTGSGNPSSAGPSGS
+830 PTSPGTGNVSSGGPSGS
-845 GNSSSSAVSGMVAG
+845 GNSSSSVSGTVAA

>member
-1 MSHDYDDELERSTE
+1 MSHDFDDELERSTE
-15 RRSRRNPHMRDSSGA
+15 RRSRRNPRMRDTKGYGSSRQE
-30 YASSDREGGYANERE
+30 DGYPSERE
-45 RWERRQRQ
+45 RWESRQRK

-64 MGDSRIYAFP
+64 MGDSRIYAIP
-74 KQPKRQYEPEASG
+74 KQPKRESVQEPAG
-87 STKEPDM
+87 RRYEPDM
-94 LDELEMGRVRASSR
+94 LDEMEMGRGRAGSR
-108 RRNSADYETGA
+108 RRSSMNGETSFQAAAGSDHGQDAAFDADV
-119 SDESTR
+119 R
-125 SSAVRETAGS
+125 SSAARETAGS

-140 TAAAKAGA
+140 AAAGKNVG
-148 GNSHRAGTAG
+148 GT
-158 EEWSGRADSEAAGS
+158 S
-172 QRQDAGVEENWQNAR
+172 
-187 EGESGR
+187 R
-193 SRRRNAASA
+193 S
-202 GNGQNTR
+202 
-209 GTGQGRSQRGMR
+209 
-221 DAETGENR
+221 D
-229 WDTRTTETSGGG
+229 
-241 RRSGRSEFGRS
+241 FGRS

-281 MARMMSK
+281 MARMMSQ

-300 KTNDIAVDAEENM
+300 KTNDIAMDAEENM

-341 LCNINRD
+341 ICNVNRD

-356 VYRDSYLNINDK
+356 VYRDSYLNINDS
-368 GSYAKVNQAYFM
+368 GSYTKINQAYFV

-438 VKATGIGSHQLTH
+438 VKATGIGSHQLKQ

-564 ELHKFLFGDEAYTPS
+564 ELHKFLFGDEDYTPS
-579 DTVKKISAKISS
+579 ETVKKISAKISS

-614 QKTTAAATKSSDKSE
+614 QKKTTAASTKSSEKS
-629 SKEEEGYQTVYEYDK
+629 KDEEGYQTVYEYDK

-650 KKVKMETDADGKYVK
+650 KKLKMETDADGKYVK

-670 DGFLVKDETIS
+670 DGFLVKGETIS
-681 SSHASKAETDE
+681 SSHSVTTAAETDE
-692 NGELKESESGNSH
+692 NGNLKESESRNNH
-705 KNNESST
+705 KNNESSAS
-712 GESGIADS
+712 ESGIADT
-720 KVTDRPGT
+720 KVTDRPGGT
-728 SSESTSASHPGS
+728 SESTSASHPGS
-740 TAESSSASHPGS
+740 TTESSS
-752 GTTPTSASSHP
+752 SSHP
-763 GSSTTPTSAA
+763 GSSTTPTTAA
-773 SHPGSSTTPTSAAS
+773 SHPGSISESTSS
-787 HPGSNTETTTSGGGS
+787 GSGS

-817 TSAASHPGNTSTT
+817 TSAASHPGSTSTT
-830 PTGSGNPSSAGPSGS
+830 PTSPGTGNVSSGGPSGS
-845 GNSSSSAVSGMVAG
+845 GNGSSSVSGTVAA

>member
-1 MSHDYDDELERSTE
+1 MSHDFDDELERSTE
-15 RRSRRNPHMRDSSGA
+15 RRSRRNPRMRDTQGYGSSRQE
-30 YASSDREGGYANERE
+30 DGYPSERE
-45 RWERRQRQ
+45 RWESRQRK

-64 MGDSRIYAFP
+64 MGDSRIYAIP
-74 KQPKRQYEPEASG
+74 KQPKRESVQETAGRRY
-87 STKEPDM
+87 EPDM
-94 LDELEMGRVRASSR
+94 LDEMEKGRGRAGSGRRSSM
-108 RRNSADYETGA
+108 SGETSFQAAAGSDHGQDAAFDADV
-119 SDESTR
+119 R
-125 SSAVRETAGS
+125 SSAARETAGS

-140 TAAAKAGA
+140 AAAGKNVG
-148 GNSHRAGTAG
+148 GT
-158 EEWSGRADSEAAGS
+158 
-172 QRQDAGVEENWQNAR
+172 
-187 EGESGR
+187 
-193 SRRRNAASA
+193 SR
-202 GNGQNTR
+202 
-209 GTGQGRSQRGMR
+209 
-221 DAETGENR
+221 
-229 WDTRTTETSGGG
+229 GGG
-241 RRSGRSEFGRS
+241 RSDFGRS

-281 MARMMSK
+281 MARMMSQ

-300 KTNDIAVDAEENM
+300 KTNDIAMDAEENM

-341 LCNINRD
+341 ICNVNRD

-356 VYRDSYLNINDK
+356 VYRDSYLNINDS
-368 GSYAKVNQAYFM
+368 GSYTKINQAYFV

-438 VKATGIGSHQLTH
+438 VKATGIGSHQLKQ

-508 PQVSTSIGVDDL
+508 PQVSTSIGVNDL
-520 VSNAR
+520 VSNAK

-564 ELHKFLFGDEAYTPS
+564 ELHKFLFGDEDYTPS
-579 DTVKKISAKISS
+579 ETVKKISAKISS

-614 QKTTAAATKSSDKSE
+614 QKTKAASTKSTEKS
-629 SKEEEGYQTVYEYDK
+629 KDEEGYQTVYEYDK

-650 KKVKMETDADGKYVK
+650 KKLKMETDADGKYVK

-681 SSHASKAETDE
+681 GSHSVTTAAETDE
-692 NGELKESESGNSH
+692 NGNLKESESRNNH
-705 KNNESST
+705 KNNESSAS
-712 GESGIADS
+712 ESGIADT
-720 KVTDRPGT
+720 KVTDRPGGT
-728 SSESTSASHPGS
+728 SESTSASHPGS
-740 TAESSSASHPGS
+740 TTESSS
-752 GTTPTSASSHP
+752 
-763 GSSTTPTSAA
+763 A
-773 SHPGSSTTPTSAAS
+773 SHPGSSTTPTTAAS
-787 HPGSNTETTTSGGGS
+787 HPGSISESTSSGSGS

-817 TSAASHPGNTSTT
+817 TSAASHPGSTSTT
-830 PTGSGNPSSAGPSGS
+830 PTSPGTGNVSSGGPSGS
-845 GNSSSSAVSGMVAG
+845 GNSSSSVSGTVAG

>member
-1 MSHDYDDELERSTE
+1 MSHDFDDELERSTE
-15 RRSRRNPHMRDSSGA
+15 RRSRRNPRMRDTKGYGSSRQE
-30 YASSDREGGYANERE
+30 DGYPSERE
-45 RWERRQRQ
+45 RWESRQRK

-64 MGDSRIYAFP
+64 MGDSRIYAIP
-74 KQPKRQYEPEASG
+74 KQPKRESVQEPAG
-87 STKEPDM
+87 RRYEPDM
-94 LDELEMGRVRASSR
+94 LDEMEMGRGRAGSR
-108 RRNSADYETGA
+108 RRSSMNGETSFQAAAGSDHGQDAAFDADV
-119 SDESTR
+119 R
-125 SSAVRETAGS
+125 SSAARETAGN

-140 TAAAKAGA
+140 AAAGKNVG
-148 GNSHRAGTAG
+148 GT
-158 EEWSGRADSEAAGS
+158 S
-172 QRQDAGVEENWQNAR
+172 
-187 EGESGR
+187 R
-193 SRRRNAASA
+193 S
-202 GNGQNTR
+202 
-209 GTGQGRSQRGMR
+209 
-221 DAETGENR
+221 D
-229 WDTRTTETSGGG
+229 
-241 RRSGRSEFGRS
+241 FGRS

-281 MARMMSK
+281 MARMMSQ

-300 KTNDIAVDAEENM
+300 KTNDIAMDAEENM

-341 LCNINRD
+341 ICNVNRD

-356 VYRDSYLNINDK
+356 VYRDSYLNINDS
-368 GSYAKVNQAYFM
+368 GSYTKINQAYFV

-438 VKATGIGSHQLTH
+438 VKATGIGSHQLKQ

-564 ELHKFLFGDEAYTPS
+564 ELHKFLFGDEDYTPS
-579 DTVKKISAKISS
+579 ETVKKISAKISS

-614 QKTTAAATKSSDKSE
+614 QKKTTAASTKSSEKS
-629 SKEEEGYQTVYEYDK
+629 KDEEGYQTVYEYDK

-650 KKVKMETDADGKYVK
+650 KKLKMETDADGKYVK

-670 DGFLVKDETIS
+670 DGFLVKGETIS
-681 SSHASKAETDE
+681 SSHSITTAAETDE
-692 NGELKESESGNSH
+692 NGNLKESESRNNH
-705 KNNESST
+705 KNNESSAS
-712 GESGIADS
+712 ESGIADT
-720 KVTDRPGT
+720 KVTDRPGGT
-728 SSESTSASHPGS
+728 SESTSASHPGS
-740 TAESSSASHPGS
+740 TTESSS
-752 GTTPTSASSHP
+752 
-763 GSSTTPTSAA
+763 A
-773 SHPGSSTTPTSAAS
+773 SHPGSSTTPTTAAS
-787 HPGSNTETTTSGGGS
+787 HPGSISESTSSGSGS

-817 TSAASHPGNTSTT
+817 TSAASHPGSTSTT
-830 PTGSGNPSSAGPSGS
+830 PTSPGTGNVSSGGPSGS
-845 GNSSSSAVSGMVAG
+845 GNGSSSVSGTVAA

>member
-1 MSHDYDDELERSTE
+1 MSHDFDDELERSTE
-15 RRSRRNPHMRDSSGA
+15 RRSRRNPRMRNTQGYGSSRQE
-30 YASSDREGGYANERE
+30 DGYPSERE
-45 RWERRQRQ
+45 RWESRQRK

-64 MGDSRIYAFP
+64 MGDSRIYAIP
-74 KQPKRQYEPEASG
+74 KQPKRESVQEPAG
-87 STKEPDM
+87 RRYEPDM
-94 LDELEMGRVRASSR
+94 LDEMEMGRGRAGSR
-108 RRNSADYETGA
+108 RRSSMNGETSFQAAAGSDHGQDAAFDADV
-119 SDESTR
+119 R
-125 SSAVRETAGS
+125 SSAARETAGS

-140 TAAAKAGA
+140 AAAGKNVG
-148 GNSHRAGTAG
+148 GT
-158 EEWSGRADSEAAGS
+158 S
-172 QRQDAGVEENWQNAR
+172 
-187 EGESGR
+187 R
-193 SRRRNAASA
+193 S
-202 GNGQNTR
+202 
-209 GTGQGRSQRGMR
+209 
-221 DAETGENR
+221 D
-229 WDTRTTETSGGG
+229 
-241 RRSGRSEFGRS
+241 FGRS

-281 MARMMSK
+281 MARMMSQ

-300 KTNDIAVDAEENM
+300 KTNDIAMDAEENM

-341 LCNINRD
+341 ICNVNRD

-356 VYRDSYLNINDK
+356 VYRDSYLNINDS
-368 GSYAKVNQAYFM
+368 GSYTKINQAYFV

-438 VKATGIGSHQLTH
+438 VKATGIGSHQLKQ

-564 ELHKFLFGDEAYTPS
+564 ELHKFLFGDEDYTPS
-579 DTVKKISAKISS
+579 ETVKKISAKISS

-614 QKTTAAATKSSDKSE
+614 QKKTTAASTKSSEKS
-629 SKEEEGYQTVYEYDK
+629 KDEEGYQTVYEYDK

-650 KKVKMETDADGKYVK
+650 KKLKMETDADGKYVK

-670 DGFLVKDETIS
+670 DGFLVKGETIS
-681 SSHASKAETDE
+681 SSHSVTTAAETDE
-692 NGELKESESGNSH
+692 NGNLKESESRNNH
-705 KNNESST
+705 KNNESSAS
-712 GESGIADS
+712 ESGIADT
-720 KVTDRPGT
+720 KVTDRPGGT
-728 SSESTSASHPGS
+728 SESTSASHPGS
-740 TAESSSASHPGS
+740 TTESCS
-752 GTTPTSASSHP
+752 
-763 GSSTTPTSAA
+763 A
-773 SHPGSSTTPTSAAS
+773 SHPGSSTTPTTAAS
-787 HPGSNTETTTSGGGS
+787 HPGSISESTSSGSGS

-817 TSAASHPGNTSTT
+817 TSAASHPGSTSTT
-830 PTGSGNPSSAGPSGS
+830 PTSPGTGNVSSSGPSGS
-845 GNSSSSAVSGMVAG
+845 GNSSSSVSGTVAA

>member
-1 MSHDYDDELERSTE
+1 MSHDFDDELERSTE
-15 RRSRRNPHMRDSSGA
+15 RRSRRNPRMRDTKGYGSSRQE
-30 YASSDREGGYANERE
+30 DGYPSERE
-45 RWERRQRQ
+45 RWESRQRK

-64 MGDSRIYAFP
+64 MGDSRIYAIP
-74 KQPKRQYEPEASG
+74 KQPKRESVQEPAG
-87 STKEPDM
+87 RRYEPDM
-94 LDELEMGRVRASSR
+94 LDEMEMGRGRAGSR
-108 RRNSADYETGA
+108 RRSSMNGETSFQAAAGSDHGQDAAFDADV
-119 SDESTR
+119 R
-125 SSAVRETAGS
+125 SSAARETAGS

-140 TAAAKAGA
+140 AAAGKNVG
-148 GNSHRAGTAG
+148 GT
-158 EEWSGRADSEAAGS
+158 S
-172 QRQDAGVEENWQNAR
+172 
-187 EGESGR
+187 R
-193 SRRRNAASA
+193 S
-202 GNGQNTR
+202 
-209 GTGQGRSQRGMR
+209 
-221 DAETGENR
+221 D
-229 WDTRTTETSGGG
+229 
-241 RRSGRSEFGRS
+241 FGRS

-281 MARMMSK
+281 MARMMSQ

-300 KTNDIAVDAEENM
+300 KTNDIAMDAEENM

-341 LCNINRD
+341 ICNVNRD

-356 VYRDSYLNINDK
+356 VYRDSYLNINDS
-368 GSYAKVNQAYFM
+368 GSYTKINQAYFV

-438 VKATGIGSHQLTH
+438 VKATGIGSHQLKQ

-564 ELHKFLFGDEAYTPS
+564 ELHKFLFGDEDYTPS
-579 DTVKKISAKISS
+579 ETVKKISAKISS

-614 QKTTAAATKSSDKSE
+614 QKKTTAASTKSSEKS
-629 SKEEEGYQTVYEYDK
+629 KDEEGYQTVYEYDK

-650 KKVKMETDADGKYVK
+650 KKLKMETDADGKYVK

-670 DGFLVKDETIS
+670 DGFLVKGETIS
-681 SSHASKAETDE
+681 SSHSVTTAAETDE
-692 NGELKESESGNSH
+692 NGNLKESESRNNH
-705 KNNESST
+705 KNNESSAS
-712 GESGIADS
+712 ESGIADT
-720 KVTDRPGT
+720 KVTDRPGGT
-728 SSESTSASHPGS
+728 SESTSASHPGS
-740 TAESSSASHPGS
+740 TTESSS
-752 GTTPTSASSHP
+752 
-763 GSSTTPTSAA
+763 A
-773 SHPGSSTTPTSAAS
+773 SHPGSSTTPTTAAS
-787 HPGSNTETTTSGGGS
+787 HPGSISESTSSGSGS

-817 TSAASHPGNTSTT
+817 TSAASHPGSTSTT
-830 PTGSGNPSSAGPSGS
+830 PTSPGTGNVSSGGPSGS
-845 GNSSSSAVSGMVAG
+845 GNGSSSVSGTVAA

>member
-1 MSHDYDDELERSTE
+1 MSHDFDDELERSTE
-15 RRSRRNPHMRDSSGA
+15 RRSRRNPRMRDTKGYGSSRQE
-30 YASSDREGGYANERE
+30 DGYPSERE
-45 RWERRQRQ
+45 RWESRQRK

-64 MGDSRIYAFP
+64 MGDSRIYAIP
-74 KQPKRQYEPEASG
+74 KQPKRESVQEPAG
-87 STKEPDM
+87 RRYEPDM
-94 LDELEMGRVRASSR
+94 LDEMEMGRGRAGSR
-108 RRNSADYETGA
+108 RRSSMNGETSFQAAAGSDHGQDAAFDADV
-119 SDESTR
+119 R
-125 SSAVRETAGS
+125 SSAARETAGS

-140 TAAAKAGA
+140 AAAGKNVG
-148 GNSHRAGTAG
+148 GT
-158 EEWSGRADSEAAGS
+158 S
-172 QRQDAGVEENWQNAR
+172 
-187 EGESGR
+187 R
-193 SRRRNAASA
+193 S
-202 GNGQNTR
+202 
-209 GTGQGRSQRGMR
+209 
-221 DAETGENR
+221 D
-229 WDTRTTETSGGG
+229 
-241 RRSGRSEFGRS
+241 FGRS

-281 MARMMSK
+281 MARMMSQ

-300 KTNDIAVDAEENM
+300 KTNDIAMDAEENM

-341 LCNINRD
+341 ICNVNRD

-356 VYRDSYLNINDK
+356 VYRDSYLNINDS
-368 GSYAKVNQAYFM
+368 GSYTKINQAYFV

-438 VKATGIGSHQLTH
+438 VKATGIGSHQLKQ

-564 ELHKFLFGDEAYTPS
+564 ELHKFLFGDEDYTPS
-579 DTVKKISAKISS
+579 ETVKKISAKISS

-614 QKTTAAATKSSDKSE
+614 QKKTTAASTKSSEKS
-629 SKEEEGYQTVYEYDK
+629 KDEEGYQTVYEYDK

-650 KKVKMETDADGKYVK
+650 KKLKMETDADGKYVK

-670 DGFLVKDETIS
+670 DGFLVKGETIS
-681 SSHASKAETDE
+681 SSHSVTTAAETDE
-692 NGELKESESGNSH
+692 NGNLKESESRNNH
-705 KNNESST
+705 KNNESSAS
-712 GESGIADS
+712 ESGIADT
-720 KVTDRPGT
+720 KVTDRPGGT
-728 SSESTSASHPGS
+728 SESTSASHPGS
-740 TAESSSASHPGS
+740 TTESSS
-752 GTTPTSASSHP
+752 
-763 GSSTTPTSAA
+763 A
-773 SHPGSSTTPTSAAS
+773 SHPGSSTTPTTATS
-787 HPGSNTETTTSGGGS
+787 HPGSISESTSSGSGS

-817 TSAASHPGNTSTT
+817 TSAASHPGSTSTT
-830 PTGSGNPSSAGPSGS
+830 PTSPGTGNVSSGGPSGS
-845 GNSSSSAVSGMVAG
+845 GNGSSSVSGTVAA

>member
-1 MSHDYDDELERSTE
+1 MSHDFDDELEHSTE
-15 RRSRRNPHMRDSSGA
+15 RRSRRNPRMRDTAAYGSSGQ
-30 YASSDREGGYANERE
+30 EGGYASERE
-45 RWERRQRQ
+45 RWENRQRK

-64 MGDSRIYAFP
+64 MGDSRIYAIP
-74 KQPKRQYEPEASG
+74 KQPKRESTQEPAGRSY
-87 STKEPDM
+87 EPDM
-94 LDELEMGRVRASSR
+94 LDEMELGLGRGTSR
-108 RRNSADYETGA
+108 RR
-119 SDESTR
+119 
-125 SSAVRETAGS
+125 SSAAGAERRVSDADAHGGSARETAGS

-140 TAAAKAGA
+140 TAAAKASRGADRYA
-148 GNSHRAGTAG
+148 GNSGAEQRTGRTA
-158 EEWSGRADSEAAGS
+158 
-172 QRQDAGVEENWQNAR
+172 EN
-187 EGESGR
+187 G
-193 SRRRNAASA
+193 
-202 GNGQNTR
+202 
-209 GTGQGRSQRGMR
+209 
-221 DAETGENR
+221 
-229 WDTRTTETSGGG
+229 GGG
-241 RRSGRSEFGRS
+241 RRGGRADFGRS

-281 MARMMSK
+281 MARMMSQ

-356 VYRDSYLNINDK
+356 VYRDSYLNINDS
-368 GSYAKVNQAYFM
+368 GSYAKINQAYFV

-428 FYINSFITET
+428 YYINSFITET

-488 FEKSKKADFQTLYTL
+488 FEKAKKADFQTLYVL

-508 PQVSTSIGVDDL
+508 PQVSTSIWVDDL
-520 VSNAR
+520 VSNAK

-564 ELHKFLFGDEAYTPS
+564 ELHRFLFGDEAYTPS
-579 DTVKKISAKISS
+579 ETVKKISAKISS
-591 DTGIYKEGQFVGNVG
+591 DTGIYKEGQFVGSVG

-614 QKTTAAATKSSDKSE
+614 QKTTAASTKASDK

-650 KKVKMETDADGKYVK
+650 KKLKMETDADGKYVK

-670 DGFLVKDETIS
+670 DGFLVKGETIS
-681 SSHASKAETDE
+681 SSHASTTAAETDE
-692 NGELKESESGNSH
+692 NGNPVETESRNNH
-705 KNNESST
+705 KNTETSAS
-712 GESGIADS
+712 ESGIADN
-720 KVTDRPGT
+720 KVVDRPGGT
-728 SSESTSASHPGS
+728 SESSSAAHSGTAAESTSASHPGS
-740 TAESSSASHPGS
+740 T
-752 GTTPTSASSHP
+752 TPT
-763 GSSTTPTSAA
+763 T
-773 SHPGSSTTPTSAAS
+773 AAS
-787 HPGSNTETTTSGGGS
+787 HPGSNTESTTSGSGS
-802 TVPTAASHPGSSTTP
+802 TVPTAASHPGSSTAP
-817 TSAASHPGNTSTT
+817 TSAASHPGSTSTV
-830 PTGSGNPSSAGPSGS
+830 PTSPGSGTTSSGGPSGS
-845 GNSSSSAVSGMVAG
+845 GNSSSSAVSGTVSA

>member
-1 MSHDYDDELERSTE
+1 MSHDFDDELERSTE
-15 RRSRRNPHMRDSSGA
+15 RRSRRNPRMRDTKGYGSSRQE
-30 YASSDREGGYANERE
+30 DGYPSERE
-45 RWERRQRQ
+45 RWESRQRK

-64 MGDSRIYAFP
+64 MGDSRIYAIP
-74 KQPKRQYEPEASG
+74 KQPKRESVQEPAG
-87 STKEPDM
+87 RRYEPDM
-94 LDELEMGRVRASSR
+94 LDEMEMGRGRAGSR
-108 RRNSADYETGA
+108 RRSSMNGETSFQAAAGSDHGQDAAFDADV
-119 SDESTR
+119 R
-125 SSAVRETAGS
+125 SSAARETAGS

-140 TAAAKAGA
+140 AAAGKNVG
-148 GNSHRAGTAG
+148 GT
-158 EEWSGRADSEAAGS
+158 S
-172 QRQDAGVEENWQNAR
+172 
-187 EGESGR
+187 R
-193 SRRRNAASA
+193 S
-202 GNGQNTR
+202 
-209 GTGQGRSQRGMR
+209 
-221 DAETGENR
+221 D
-229 WDTRTTETSGGG
+229 
-241 RRSGRSEFGRS
+241 FGRS

-281 MARMMSK
+281 MARMMSQ

-300 KTNDIAVDAEENM
+300 KTNDIAMDAEENM

-341 LCNINRD
+341 ICNVNRD

-356 VYRDSYLNINDK
+356 VYRDSYLNLNDS
-368 GSYAKVNQAYFM
+368 GSYTKINQAYFV

-438 VKATGIGSHQLTH
+438 VKATGIGSHQLKQ

-564 ELHKFLFGDEAYTPS
+564 ELHKFLFGDEDYTPS
-579 DTVKKISAKISS
+579 ETVKKISAKISS

-614 QKTTAAATKSSDKSE
+614 QKKTTAASTKSSEKS
-629 SKEEEGYQTVYEYDK
+629 KDEEGYQTVYEYDK

-650 KKVKMETDADGKYVK
+650 KKLKMETDADGKYVK

-670 DGFLVKDETIS
+670 DGFLVKGETIS
-681 SSHASKAETDE
+681 SSHSVTTAAETDE
-692 NGELKESESGNSH
+692 NGNLKESESRNNH
-705 KNNESST
+705 KNNESSAS
-712 GESGIADS
+712 ESGIADT
-720 KVTDRPGT
+720 KVTDRPGGT
-728 SSESTSASHPGS
+728 SESTSASHPGS
-740 TAESSSASHPGS
+740 TTESSS
-752 GTTPTSASSHP
+752 
-763 GSSTTPTSAA
+763 A
-773 SHPGSSTTPTSAAS
+773 SHPGSSTTPTTAAS
-787 HPGSNTETTTSGGGS
+787 HPGSISESTSSGSGS

-817 TSAASHPGNTSTT
+817 TSAASHPGSTSTT
-830 PTGSGNPSSAGPSGS
+830 PTSPGTGNVSSGGPSGS
-845 GNSSSSAVSGMVAG
+845 GNGSSSVSGTVAA

>member
-148 GNSHRAGTAG
+148 GSSRRMGNSG
-158 EEWSGRADSEAAGS
+158 ENWETGLDSEAGGNQRRNAG
-172 QRQDAGVEENWQNAR
+172 AEENWQNTRDSGA
-187 EGESGR
+187 GR
-193 SRRRNAASA
+193 SRRKNTEAA
-202 GNGQNTR
+202 GDWQNTR
-209 GTGQGRSQRGMR
+209 NTENGRSQRGSR
-221 DAETGENR
+221 NAEAG
-229 WDTRTTETSGGG
+229 GGG
-241 RRSGRSEFGRS
+241 RLEIGKS
-252 EAKKKRRRRII
+252 EAKRKRRRRII

-281 MARMMSK
+281 MARMMSQ
-288 IQRSEDFQISEI
+288 IQRSEEFQISEI

-368 GSYAKVNQAYFM
+368 GSYAKANQAYFV

-413 DVLGGVDIELSKAEF
+413 DVLGGVDIELSKVEF

-614 QKTTAAATKSSDKSE
+614 QKTTAAATKSSDKAE

-650 KKVKMETDADGKYVK
+650 KKLKMETDADGKYVK

-752 GTTPTSASSHP
+752 
-763 GSSTTPTSAA
+763 
-773 SHPGSSTTPTSAAS
+773 
-787 HPGSNTETTTSGGGS
+787 
-802 TVPTAASHPGSSTTP
+802 STTP

-830 PTGSGNPSSAGPSGS
+830 PTASGNPSSAGPSGS

>member
-1 MSHDYDDELERSTE
+1 MSHDFDDELERSTE
-15 RRSRRNPHMRDSSGA
+15 RRSRRNPRMRDTKGYGSSRQE
-30 YASSDREGGYANERE
+30 DGYPSERE
-45 RWERRQRQ
+45 RWESRQRK

-64 MGDSRIYAFP
+64 MGDSRIYAIP
-74 KQPKRQYEPEASG
+74 KQPKRESVQEPAG
-87 STKEPDM
+87 RRYEPDM
-94 LDELEMGRVRASSR
+94 LDEMEMGRGRAGSR
-108 RRNSADYETGA
+108 RRSSMNGETSFQAAAGSDHGQDAAFDADV
-119 SDESTR
+119 R
-125 SSAVRETAGS
+125 SSAARETAGS

-140 TAAAKAGA
+140 AAAGKNVG
-148 GNSHRAGTAG
+148 GT
-158 EEWSGRADSEAAGS
+158 S
-172 QRQDAGVEENWQNAR
+172 
-187 EGESGR
+187 R
-193 SRRRNAASA
+193 S
-202 GNGQNTR
+202 
-209 GTGQGRSQRGMR
+209 
-221 DAETGENR
+221 D
-229 WDTRTTETSGGG
+229 
-241 RRSGRSEFGRS
+241 FGRS

-281 MARMMSK
+281 MARMMSQ

-300 KTNDIAVDAEENM
+300 KTNDIAMDAEENM

-341 LCNINRD
+341 ICNVNRD

-356 VYRDSYLNINDK
+356 VYRDSYLNINDS
-368 GSYAKVNQAYFM
+368 GSYTKINQAYFV

-438 VKATGIGSHQLTH
+438 VKATGIGSHQLKQ

-564 ELHKFLFGDEAYTPS
+564 ELHKFLFGDQDYTPS
-579 DTVKKISAKISS
+579 ETVKKISAKISS

-614 QKTTAAATKSSDKSE
+614 QKKTTAASTKSSEKS
-629 SKEEEGYQTVYEYDK
+629 KDEEGYQTVYEYDK

-650 KKVKMETDADGKYVK
+650 KKLKMETDADGKYVK

-670 DGFLVKDETIS
+670 DGFLVKGETIS
-681 SSHASKAETDE
+681 SSHSITTAAETDE
-692 NGELKESESGNSH
+692 NGNLKESESRNNH
-705 KNNESST
+705 KNNESSAS
-712 GESGIADS
+712 ESGIADT
-720 KVTDRPGT
+720 KVTDRPGGT
-728 SSESTSASHPGS
+728 SESTSASHPGS
-740 TAESSSASHPGS
+740 TTESSS
-752 GTTPTSASSHP
+752 
-763 GSSTTPTSAA
+763 A
-773 SHPGSSTTPTSAAS
+773 SHPGSSTTPTTAAS
-787 HPGSNTETTTSGGGS
+787 HPGSISESTSSGSGS

-817 TSAASHPGNTSTT
+817 TSAASHPGSTSTT
-830 PTGSGNPSSAGPSGS
+830 PTSPGTGNVSSGGPSGS
-845 GNSSSSAVSGMVAG
+845 GNGSSSVSGTVAA

>member
-1 MSHDYDDELERSTE
+1 MSHDFDDELERSTE
-15 RRSRRNPHMRDSSGA
+15 RRSRRNPRMRNTQGYGSSRQE
-30 YASSDREGGYANERE
+30 DGYPSERE
-45 RWERRQRQ
+45 RWESRQRK

-64 MGDSRIYAFP
+64 MGDSRIYAIP
-74 KQPKRQYEPEASG
+74 KQPKRESVQEPAG
-87 STKEPDM
+87 RRYEPDM
-94 LDELEMGRVRASSR
+94 LDEMEMGRGRAGSR
-108 RRNSADYETGA
+108 RRSSMNGETSFQAAAGSDHGQDAAFDADV
-119 SDESTR
+119 R
-125 SSAVRETAGS
+125 SSAARETAGS

-140 TAAAKAGA
+140 AAAGK
-148 GNSHRAGTAG
+148 N
-158 EEWSGRADSEAAGS
+158 
-172 QRQDAGVEENWQNAR
+172 V
-187 EGESGR
+187 
-193 SRRRNAASA
+193 
-202 GNGQNTR
+202 
-209 GTGQGRSQRGMR
+209 
-221 DAETGENR
+221 
-229 WDTRTTETSGGG
+229 GGG
-241 RRSGRSEFGRS
+241 SRSDFGRS

-281 MARMMSK
+281 MARMMSQ

-300 KTNDIAVDAEENM
+300 KTNDIAMDAEENM

-341 LCNINRD
+341 ICNVNRD

-356 VYRDSYLNINDK
+356 VYRDSYLNINDS
-368 GSYAKVNQAYFM
+368 GSYTKINQAYFV

-438 VKATGIGSHQLTH
+438 VKATGIGSHQLKQ

-564 ELHKFLFGDEAYTPS
+564 ELHKFLFGDEDYTPS
-579 DTVKKISAKISS
+579 ETVKKISAKISS

-614 QKTTAAATKSSDKSE
+614 QKKTTAASTKSSEKS
-629 SKEEEGYQTVYEYDK
+629 KDEEGYQTVYEYDK

-650 KKVKMETDADGKYVK
+650 KKLKMETDADGKYVK

-670 DGFLVKDETIS
+670 DGFLVKGETIS
-681 SSHASKAETDE
+681 SSHSITTAAETDE
-692 NGELKESESGNSH
+692 NGNLKESESRNNH
-705 KNNESST
+705 KNNESSAS
-712 GESGIADS
+712 ESGIADT
-720 KVTDRPGT
+720 KVTDRPGGT
-728 SSESTSASHPGS
+728 SESTSASHPGS
-740 TAESSSASHPGS
+740 TTESSS
-752 GTTPTSASSHP
+752 
-763 GSSTTPTSAA
+763 A
-773 SHPGSSTTPTSAAS
+773 SHPGSSTTPTTAAS
-787 HPGSNTETTTSGGGS
+787 HPGSISESTSSGSGS

-817 TSAASHPGNTSTT
+817 TSAASHPGSTSTT
-830 PTGSGNPSSAGPSGS
+830 PTSPGTGNVSSGGPSGS
-845 GNSSSSAVSGMVAG
+845 GNSSSSVSGTVAA

>member
-1 MSHDYDDELERSTE
+1 MSHDFDDELERSTE
-15 RRSRRNPHMRDSSGA
+15 RRSRRNPRMRDTKGYGSSRQE
-30 YASSDREGGYANERE
+30 DGYPSERE
-45 RWERRQRQ
+45 RWESRQRK

-64 MGDSRIYAFP
+64 MGDSRIYAIP
-74 KQPKRQYEPEASG
+74 KQPKRESVQEPAG
-87 STKEPDM
+87 RRYEPDM
-94 LDELEMGRVRASSR
+94 LDEMEMGRGRAGSR
-108 RRNSADYETGA
+108 RRRSMNGETSFQAAAGSDHGQDAAFDADV
-119 SDESTR
+119 R
-125 SSAVRETAGS
+125 SSAARETAGS

-140 TAAAKAGA
+140 AAAGKNVG
-148 GNSHRAGTAG
+148 GT
-158 EEWSGRADSEAAGS
+158 S
-172 QRQDAGVEENWQNAR
+172 
-187 EGESGR
+187 R
-193 SRRRNAASA
+193 S
-202 GNGQNTR
+202 
-209 GTGQGRSQRGMR
+209 
-221 DAETGENR
+221 D
-229 WDTRTTETSGGG
+229 
-241 RRSGRSEFGRS
+241 FGRS

-281 MARMMSK
+281 MARMMSQ

-300 KTNDIAVDAEENM
+300 KTNDIAMDAEENM

-341 LCNINRD
+341 ICNVNRD

-356 VYRDSYLNINDK
+356 VYRDSYLNINDS
-368 GSYAKVNQAYFM
+368 GSYTKINQAYFV

-438 VKATGIGSHQLTH
+438 VKATGIGSHQLKQ

-564 ELHKFLFGDEAYTPS
+564 ELHKFLFGDEDYTPS
-579 DTVKKISAKISS
+579 ETVKKISAKISS

-614 QKTTAAATKSSDKSE
+614 QKKTTAASTKSSEKS
-629 SKEEEGYQTVYEYDK
+629 KDEEGYQTVYEYDK

-650 KKVKMETDADGKYVK
+650 KKLKMETDADGKYVK

-670 DGFLVKDETIS
+670 DGFLVKGETIS
-681 SSHASKAETDE
+681 SSHSVTTAAETDE
-692 NGELKESESGNSH
+692 NGNLKESESRNNH
-705 KNNESST
+705 KNNESSAS
-712 GESGIADS
+712 ESGIADT
-720 KVTDRPGT
+720 KVTDRPGGT
-728 SSESTSASHPGS
+728 SESTSASHPGS
-740 TAESSSASHPGS
+740 TTESSS
-752 GTTPTSASSHP
+752 
-763 GSSTTPTSAA
+763 A
-773 SHPGSSTTPTSAAS
+773 SHPGSSTTPTTAAS
-787 HPGSNTETTTSGGGS
+787 HPGSISESTSSGSGS

-817 TSAASHPGNTSTT
+817 TSAASHPGSTSTT
-830 PTGSGNPSSAGPSGS
+830 PTSPGTGNVSSGGPSGS
-845 GNSSSSAVSGMVAG
+845 GNGSSSVSGTVAA

>member
-1 MSHDYDDELERSTE
+1 MSHDFDDELERSTE
-15 RRSRRNPHMRDSSGA
+15 RRSRRNPRMRNTQGYGSSRQE
-30 YASSDREGGYANERE
+30 DGYPSERE
-45 RWERRQRQ
+45 RWESRQRK

-64 MGDSRIYAFP
+64 MGDSRIYAIP
-74 KQPKRQYEPEASG
+74 KQPKRESVQEPAG
-87 STKEPDM
+87 RRYEPDM
-94 LDELEMGRVRASSR
+94 LDEMEMGRGRAGSR
-108 RRNSADYETGA
+108 RRSSMSGETSFQAAAGSDHGQDAAFDADV
-119 SDESTR
+119 R
-125 SSAVRETAGS
+125 SSAARETAGS

-140 TAAAKAGA
+140 AAAGK
-148 GNSHRAGTAG
+148 N
-158 EEWSGRADSEAAGS
+158 
-172 QRQDAGVEENWQNAR
+172 V
-187 EGESGR
+187 
-193 SRRRNAASA
+193 
-202 GNGQNTR
+202 
-209 GTGQGRSQRGMR
+209 
-221 DAETGENR
+221 
-229 WDTRTTETSGGG
+229 GGG
-241 RRSGRSEFGRS
+241 SRSDFGRS

-300 KTNDIAVDAEENM
+300 KTNDIAMDAEENM

-341 LCNINRD
+341 ICNVNRD

-356 VYRDSYLNINDK
+356 VYRDSYLNINDS
-368 GSYAKVNQAYFM
+368 GSYTKINQAYFV

-438 VKATGIGSHQLTH
+438 VKATGIGSHQLKQ

-466 RLRLMDTDYAR
+466 RLRLMDTDYPR
-477 TERQRKIIAQA
+477 TERQRKINAQA
-488 FEKSKKADFQTLYTL
+488 FEKSKKADFQTLYTQ
-503 IGTVF
+503 IATVF

-564 ELHKFLFGDEAYTPS
+564 ELHKFLFGDEDYTPS
-579 DTVKKISAKISS
+579 ETVKKISAKISS

-614 QKTTAAATKSSDKSE
+614 QKKTTAASTKSSEKS
-629 SKEEEGYQTVYEYDK
+629 KDEEGYQTVYEYDK

-650 KKVKMETDADGKYVK
+650 KKLKMETDADGKYVK

-670 DGFLVKDETIS
+670 DGFLVKGETIS
-681 SSHASKAETDE
+681 SSHSVTTAAETDE
-692 NGELKESESGNSH
+692 NGNLKESESRNNH
-705 KNNESST
+705 KNNESSAS
-712 GESGIADS
+712 ESGIADT
-720 KVTDRPGT
+720 KVTDRPGGT
-728 SSESTSASHPGS
+728 SESTSASHPGS
-740 TAESSSASHPGS
+740 TTESSS
-752 GTTPTSASSHP
+752 
-763 GSSTTPTSAA
+763 A
-773 SHPGSSTTPTSAAS
+773 SHPGSSTTPTTAAS
-787 HPGSNTETTTSGGGS
+787 HPGSISESTSSGSGS

-817 TSAASHPGNTSTT
+817 TSAASHPGSTSTT
-830 PTGSGNPSSAGPSGS
+830 PTSPGTGNVSSGGPSGS
-845 GNSSSSAVSGMVAG
+845 GNSSSSVSGTVAA